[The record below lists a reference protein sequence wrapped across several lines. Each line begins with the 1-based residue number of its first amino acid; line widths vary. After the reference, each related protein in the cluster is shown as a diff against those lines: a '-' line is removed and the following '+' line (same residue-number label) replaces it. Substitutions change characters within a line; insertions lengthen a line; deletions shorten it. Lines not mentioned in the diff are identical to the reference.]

1 MRVFAQE
8 TRRQIRAMSRREMYH
23 KGGLIAIIVVRGVRQ
38 PALIRSSSSLLVIGS
53 RARVP
58 RLRDECKNHERPPS
72 HREPPCG
79 FLVPPCGFLEPPCG
93 FLVLHLP
100 SEVLL
105 IANALVLWFRF
116 IRPHLQRDDD

>member
-8 TRRQIRAMSRREMYH
+8 TRRQIRAMSRRDMYH

-72 HREPPCG
+72 RREPPCG
-79 FLVPPCGFLEPPCG
+79 FLVPPCGFL
-93 FLVLHLP
+93 VLHRP

-116 IRPHLQRDDD
+116 IRPHLQSDDD